1 MKKGFI
7 VFLVLFCFEIIPVSA
22 ATNPYSETQTI
33 NEETSV
39 PCTRVVWQE
48 VYDRLGIALPGNWGN
63 AINWLKNAETAGYQ
77 VGEIPRENSIA
88 VYSGF
93 YGYGHVAYVLDVLD
107 GYMRIIEGGVVGTE
121 KRDRTTS
128 YEIGSGDGIT
138 LTGFIYLDEI
148 PKQPSKNANS
158 NSGTNSNNSSSSNTI
173 TKKDGN
179 SYLKLLEIEGVPISF
194 QKDTFTYNVTLSYE
208 VENIVIKAEAEKST
222 STIQKEESY
231 SLNVGENVISI
242 KCIAEDESTSE
253 YVLYITR
260 EEQKKNTTK
269 KVATSEV
276 KKKKNS
282 TWLIILLS
290 LITLAVIVI
299 TFILIFRKKKNY
311 NKNMKK
317 NNIKML

>member
-7 VFLVLFCFEIIPVSA
+7 VFLVLFCFGILPVSA
-22 ATNPYSETQTI
+22 ATNPYSATQTI
-33 NEETSV
+33 NGEKSV

-48 VYDRLGIALPGNWGN
+48 VYDRLGIALPGDWGN
-63 AINWLKNAETAGYQ
+63 AINWLKNAENAGYQ
-77 VGEIPRENSIA
+77 VGEMPRENSIA

-128 YEIGSGDGIT
+128 YEIGSGDGIY

-148 PKQPSKNANS
+148 PKQPSKSANS
-158 NSGTNSNNSSSSNTI
+158 NSGTNSNNSNSSSNTI

-179 SYLKLLEIEGVPISF
+179 SYLKSLEIEGVPISF
-194 QKDTFTYNVTLSYE
+194 QKDTFTYNVTLPYKM
-208 VENIVIKAEAEKST
+208 ENIVIKAEAEKST

-253 YVLYITR
+253 YVLYIKR
-260 EEQKKNTTK
+260 EEQKKKTTK
-269 KVATSEV
+269 KVVTSKV
-276 KKKKNS
+276 KKEKNN

-290 LITLAVIVI
+290 LIALVVIVI
-299 TFILIFRKKKNY
+299 TFILIFRKKKK
-311 NKNMKK
+311 NKK
-317 NNIKML
+317 